1 MIAGSV
7 AEHVEKEMEIWATES
22 DTENLSMELE
32 CAIEANTAILEDGR
46 TQLENS

>member
-1 MIAGSV
+1 MIAGYV
-7 AEHVEKEMEIWATES
+7 AEQVEREMAIWATES
-22 DTENLSMELE
+22 DAQNLSMELE